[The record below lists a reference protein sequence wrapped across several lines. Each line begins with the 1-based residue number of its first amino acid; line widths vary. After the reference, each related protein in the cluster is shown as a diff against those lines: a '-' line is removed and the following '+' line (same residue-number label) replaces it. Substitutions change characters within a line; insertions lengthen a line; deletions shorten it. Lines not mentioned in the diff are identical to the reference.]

1 MTGTTRARRAPR
13 SASTAL
19 ELQIP
24 ASVIEALDHYA
35 RVEGVSLPE
44 AARFALCCGP
54 LIADFLHRQ
63 GVPSA
68 DVVGP

>member
-1 MTGTTRARRAPR
+1 MAKV
-13 SASTAL
+13 

-24 ASVIEALDHYA
+24 SRVVAALDRYA
-35 RVEGVSLPE
+35 RAEGLSRSE

-54 LIADFLHRQ
+54 TVTGFLDRQ